1 MKTHLSLG
9 LFAAACALAACSS
22 DEGNAER
29 PTGGTGGQ
37 VATAGTGG
45 TGSGGTGTGGTG
57 TGGTGTGGTG
67 TGGTS
72 GTPLPAG
79 ARVGAALTIP
89 AEGPITDDTEGTGIS
104 GGTALTQSSVMTVPA
119 TISTREGG
127 FCIKGTTATVPDMN
141 SYGTHYGAEL
151 IFDLK
156 RVPNPAAP
164 APVADAGADA
174 GAALG
179 LVAAD
184 WPRGKVIGF
193 SYTLVGN
200 DPALP
205 GSGVPASRLRF
216 KANPVGSN
224 TAADNYCDDRTPV
237 SGTPETVLFSDITFE
252 CWQGGNYTLAEEMIQ
267 FRQPA
272 DNMVGVRA
280 NPQAF
285 RSITWQI
292 ASDLMIPPIAFDFCV
307 TDLEPILE
315 P

>member
-9 LFAAACALAACSS
+9 LFAAACSLAACSS
-22 DEGNAER
+22 DEGNPER
-29 PTGGTGGQ
+29 PAGGTGGQ

-45 TGSGGTGTGGTG
+45 TGSGGTAGTG

-67 TGGTS
+67 TGGTGG
-72 GTPLPAG
+72 GTALPAG

-216 KANPVGSN
+216 KANPIGSN
-224 TAADNYCDDRTPV
+224 TAQDNYCDDRTPV
-237 SGTPETVLFSDITFE
+237 SGTAETVLFSDITFE
-252 CWQGGNYTLAEEMIQ
+252 CWQAGNYTLAEDPIQ
-267 FRQPA
+267 FRQTA
-272 DNMVGVRA
+272 DMIGTRA
-280 NPQAF
+280 NPQGF

-292 ASDLMIPPIAFDFCV
+292 ASDLKIGRAHV
-307 TDLEPILE
+307 
-315 P
+315 

>member
-1 MKTHLSLG
+1 MKTPLSLG

-22 DEGNAER
+22 DEGNPER
-29 PTGGTGGQ
+29 PTGGGTGGQ

-45 TGSGGTGTGGTG
+45 TGSGGTCTGGTG

-67 TGGTS
+67 AGGGGS
-72 GTPLPAG
+72 LPAG

-89 AEGPITDDTEGTGIS
+89 AEGPVTDDTEGTGIS
-104 GGTALTQSSVMTVPA
+104 GGIAVTQSAEMTVDA

-127 FCIKGTTATVPDMN
+127 FCIKGTTATVPNDM
-141 SYGTHYGAEL
+141 SYGTFWGAEL

-174 GAALG
+174 GSALG
-179 LVAAD
+179 LVPAD

-200 DPALP
+200 DASLP

-216 KANPVGSN
+216 KANPVGSD
-224 TAADNYCDDRTPV
+224 TTVDNYCDDRTPI
-237 SGTPETVLFSDITFE
+237 SGTPENVLFSDITFE
-252 CWQGGNYTLAEEMIQ
+252 CWGMGNYTLAEEMIQ

-272 DNMVGVRA
+272 DNMIGVRP

-292 ASDLMIPPIAFDFCV
+292 ASDLMVPPIAFDFCV
-307 TDLEPILE
+307 TDLKPILE